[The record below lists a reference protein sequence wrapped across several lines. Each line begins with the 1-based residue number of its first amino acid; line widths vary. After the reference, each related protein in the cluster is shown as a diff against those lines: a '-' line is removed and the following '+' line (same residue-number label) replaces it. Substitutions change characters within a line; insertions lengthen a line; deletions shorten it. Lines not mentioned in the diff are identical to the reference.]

1 MASALRRWA
10 GRRCGSRVARAG
22 PMLRRERVPHPN
34 EALPQTGPR
43 QSGAGLLQSQSKS
56 PDRRHATAEFESM
69 KLDTFAPGLSGQAA
83 LSSVS
88 LSAQRK
94 HARQKATMPRK
105 LTDGDRR
112 LCAKNGREHL
122 QHACTD
128 AFDASST
135 RRVRGATAPA
145 YTNSKRNQ
153 HLLTVVRP
161 LIFAAAFPLSC
172 GSGRSA
178 YGCDGMSTEK
188 SGGPPE
194 RNHRAESLSWPC
206 LQAHHPLADDDLR
219 G

>member
-1 MASALRRWA
+1 MLWPRHSGGGPAGGVVAGLRVPGQCFE
-10 GRRCGSRVARAG
+10 GRESPTLTRLCLRPGLGSRAPGFCSHNRNRPIADTR
-22 PMLRRERVPHPN
+22 LPN
-34 EALPQTGPR
+34 L
-43 QSGAGLLQSQSKS
+43 
-56 PDRRHATAEFESM
+56 ESM

-145 YTNSKRNQ
+145 YTNSKRISTFS
-153 HLLTVVRP
+153 LLSV
-161 LIFAAAFPLSC
+161 L
-172 GSGRSA
+172 
-178 YGCDGMSTEK
+178 
-188 SGGPPE
+188 
-194 RNHRAESLSWPC
+194 
-206 LQAHHPLADDDLR
+206 
-219 G
+219 